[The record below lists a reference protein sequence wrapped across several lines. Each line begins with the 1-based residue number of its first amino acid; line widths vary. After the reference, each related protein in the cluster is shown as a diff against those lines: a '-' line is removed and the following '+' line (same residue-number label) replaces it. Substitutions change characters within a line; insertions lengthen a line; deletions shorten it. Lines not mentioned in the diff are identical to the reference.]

1 MPARMPHSLTLKI
14 QSCFFGMEGNMSEE
28 NCAVILA
35 AGEGKRMKSNR
46 PKVLSPVLF
55 KPMLQWVIDSAQ
67 SAGVSSICVV
77 TGYMHERVEDY
88 LSRMNARDRAHADVE
103 YVLQPERKGT
113 GHAVMMAADFLKK
126 HRGANVLILNGD
138 APFVDSRVIGEALED
153 HIENGNSVTVI
164 SAVLDDPTGYGRIVR
179 DAQTHRVNAIV
190 EQKDADPATQAICE
204 INSGAFWF
212 KADDL
217 IDILFQIKNENAQ
230 GEYYLTD
237 AVKLL
242 IENGQKANAHITGNS
257 NAVLGANDCLQL
269 NALNS
274 IAREEILSAHM
285 RAGIEIPCRDGV
297 MIGPDVTIGSDTCI
311 LPGTILRG
319 KTVIGHG
326 CTLGPNSF
334 VTDSFIGD
342 HTVLNSVH
350 CENSKISPNEAIAP
364 FSVISRR

>member
-1 MPARMPHSLTLKI
+1 MA
-14 QSCFFGMEGNMSEE
+14 EE

-67 SAGVSSICVV
+67 SAGISSICVV
-77 TGYMHERVEDY
+77 TGYMHESVEEY
-88 LSRMNARDRAHADVE
+88 LNRLNTRDPVHEDIVR
-103 YVLQPERKGT
+103 VLQPERKGT
-113 GHAVMMAADFLKK
+113 GHAVMMTSDFLST
-126 HRGANVLILNGD
+126 HRGGNVLILNGD
-138 APFVDSRVIGEALED
+138 APFVDAEIIGEALQYHVES
-153 HIENGNSVTVI
+153 GNSVTVI

-179 DAQTHRVNAIV
+179 DADTHRISAIV
-190 EQKDADPATQAICE
+190 EQKDADRATLAICE

-217 IDILFQIKNENAQ
+217 LDILFQLKNDNAQ

-242 IENGQKANAHITGNS
+242 IECGKAANACTTCNA

-274 IAREEILSAHM
+274 IARDEILSAHM
-285 RAGIEIPCRDGV
+285 CAGIEIPCRDGV
-297 MIGPDVTIGSDTCI
+297 IIGPDVTIGSNTCI

-319 KTVIGHG
+319 KTSIGCG

-334 VTDSFIGD
+334 VSDCFVGD
-342 HTVLNSVH
+342 NVTLNSVQ
-350 CENSKISPNEAIAP
+350 CENCTIEPNEAIAP
-364 FSVISRR
+364 FSVVNRR

>member
-1 MPARMPHSLTLKI
+1 
-14 QSCFFGMEGNMSEE
+14 MSEE

-35 AGEGKRMKSNR
+35 AGEGKRMKSSR

-67 SAGVSSICVV
+67 SAGVNAICVV
-77 TGYMHERVEDY
+77 TGYMHEQVEEY
-88 LSRMNARDRAHADVE
+88 LNRLIESDSRHAGIR
-103 YVLQPERKGT
+103 YALQSERKGT
-113 GHAVMMAADFLKK
+113 GHAVMMAAEFLRE
-126 HRGANVLILNGD
+126 HRGGNVLILNGD
-138 APFVDSRVIGEALED
+138 APFVDAQVIGEALED
-153 HIENGNSVTVI
+153 HIKSGNSVTVI

-179 DAQTHRVNAIV
+179 DAQTRRISAIV
-190 EQKDADPATQAICE
+190 EQKDADAQTQAICE

-217 IDILFQIKNENAQ
+217 YDILSQITNHNAQ

-242 IENGQKANAHITGNS
+242 IESGKRANAHITGKAG
-257 NAVLGANDCLQL
+257 AVLGANDCIQL

-274 IAREEILSAHM
+274 IARDEILSAHM
-285 RAGIEIPCRDGV
+285 CAGVEIPCRDGV
-297 MIGPDVTIGSDTCI
+297 IIGPDVTIGSDTCI

-319 KTVIGHG
+319 NTVIGSG

-334 VTDSFIGD
+334 VTDSVIGD
-342 HTVLNSVH
+342 HVKLHAVH
-350 CENSKISPNEAIAP
+350 CEKSEIAPNEAVAP
-364 FSVISRR
+364 FSVINRR

>member
-1 MPARMPHSLTLKI
+1 MP
-14 QSCFFGMEGNMSEE
+14 EE

-67 SAGVSSICVV
+67 GAGVSAVCVV
-77 TGYMHERVEDY
+77 TGYMHESVEQY
-88 LSRMNARDRAHADVE
+88 LAELNAVDQAHPDVAH
-103 YVLQPERKGT
+103 VLQPERKGT
-113 GHAVMMAADFLKK
+113 GHAVMMSSEFLRA
-126 HRGANVLILNGD
+126 HRGGNVLILNGD
-138 APFVDSRVIGEALED
+138 APFVNAQVIGEALKD
-153 HIENGNSVTVI
+153 HTENGYSVTVI

-179 DAQTHRVNAIV
+179 DADTHLIRAIV
-190 EQKDADPATQAICE
+190 EQKDADHATLGICE
-204 INSGAFWF
+204 INSGAYWF
-212 KADDL
+212 KIDDL
-217 IDILFQIKNENAQ
+217 LDILTQIKNDNTQ

-242 IENGQKANAHITGNS
+242 IERGKKANAHTTGD
-257 NAVLGANDCLQL
+257 AHTVLGANDCLQL

-285 RAGIEIPCRDGV
+285 SAGIEIPCRDGV
-297 MIGPDVTIGSDTCI
+297 IIGPDVTIGSDTCI

-319 KTVIGHG
+319 KTAIGCG

-334 VTDSFIGD
+334 VSDCSVGD
-342 HTVLNSVH
+342 HVALNSVQ
-350 CENSKISPNEAIAP
+350 CEDCIIAPNQAVAP
-364 FSVISRR
+364 FSVMKPR